1 MKPAF
6 LVPFAVFVVI
16 AGFLLV
22 GLNRDPGLLPSV
34 LIDQPVPAFTTPVL
48 PVAPGASAENAAADA
63 SGSFAGSGSFG
74 DSGSFEDSG
83 SFAAADMIGQVWVL
97 NIWASW
103 CVACVAEH
111 KVITALTEQSSAP
124 VVGLNYKDNDADAV
138 AWLQRF
144 GNPYNHVPT
153 DSDGR
158 IGIDFGLYGVP
169 ETFVVDKSG
178 KIRYKHV
185 GPVDQKALDE
195 KLLPLIVELQGA
207 SS

>member
-6 LVPFAVFVVI
+6 VIPFVVFAVI

-22 GLNRDPGLLPSV
+22 GLNRDPGLLPSA
-34 LIDQPVPAFTTPVL
+34 LIDQPVPAFSAPVL
-48 PVAPGASAENAAADA
+48 TVA
-63 SGSFAGSGSFG
+63 SGTAAIAN
-74 DSGSFEDSG
+74 DSGSEPDR
-83 SFAAADMIGQVWVL
+83 FAAADLAGQVWVL

-103 CVACVAEH
+103 CVACVEEH
-111 KVITALTEQSSAP
+111 KVITALTKQSSAP
-124 VVGLNYKDNDADAV
+124 VVGLNYKDNDADA
-138 AWLQRF
+138 ATWLQRF
-144 GNPYNHVPT
+144 GNPYQHIPT

-169 ETFVVDKSG
+169 ETFIVDKAG

-195 KLLPLIVELQGA
+195 KLLPLILELQAA